1 MKPLHAKM
9 QQMSKLAD
17 ATIETVHRI
26 ATELRPGLLDDLGLA
41 AAIEWQAADFQNR
54 SGIAC
59 TAALAADDLELDRDL
74 ATALFRIF
82 QETLTNI
89 ARHAGATRVEVSLE
103 RSEDRIVLTVADN
116 GRGITRKQ
124 SEDDRA
130 FGIIGMRERAHL
142 WGGEL
147 RITGSR
153 EEGTTVTVDIP
164 AASREDRRP
173 GRARRRPGGA
183 ASMIRILVVD
193 DHAIVREGL
202 KQILGDVNDMSVRDE
217 AAGGQEALAK
227 IRSGEFDVVL
237 LDISMPGRSGLEIL
251 KEIKAERPKLPVLI
265 LSMHAEE
272 QYAVRALRAGASGYL
287 TKASAPDELI
297 GAIRKVSCGR
307 KYVSASLAE
316 KLALE
321 LDIDTKKPPH
331 ATLSD
336 REYQVMLM
344 LASGKSVKEIAD
356 ELCLSVKTISTY
368 RSRVM
373 EKMNMKKNAELTLY
387 AIQNHLVD
395 YSTTTF

>member
-1 MKPLHAKM
+1 
-9 QQMSKLAD
+9 
-17 ATIETVHRI
+17 
-26 ATELRPGLLDDLGLA
+26 
-41 AAIEWQAADFQNR
+41 
-54 SGIAC
+54 
-59 TAALAADDLELDRDL
+59 
-74 ATALFRIF
+74 
-82 QETLTNI
+82 
-89 ARHAGATRVEVSLE
+89 
-103 RSEDRIVLTVADN
+103 
-116 GRGITRKQ
+116 
-124 SEDDRA
+124 
-130 FGIIGMRERAHL
+130 
-142 WGGEL
+142 
-147 RITGSR
+147 
-153 EEGTTVTVDIP
+153 
-164 AASREDRRP
+164 
-173 GRARRRPGGA
+173 
-183 ASMIRILVVD
+183 MIRILVVD

-217 AAGGQEALAK
+217 AGNGQEALSK
-227 IRSGEFDVVL
+227 IRDAEFDVVL
-237 LDISMPGRSGLEIL
+237 LDISMPGRSGLEVL

-272 QYAVRALRAGASGYL
+272 QYAIRALRAGASGYV

-307 KYVSASLAE
+307 KYVSSSLAE

-331 ATLSD
+331 ETLSD

-373 EKMNMKKNAELTLY
+373 EKMGMKKNAELTLY

-395 YSTTTF
+395 YSTTTFW

>member
-1 MKPLHAKM
+1 
-9 QQMSKLAD
+9 
-17 ATIETVHRI
+17 
-26 ATELRPGLLDDLGLA
+26 
-41 AAIEWQAADFQNR
+41 
-54 SGIAC
+54 
-59 TAALAADDLELDRDL
+59 
-74 ATALFRIF
+74 
-82 QETLTNI
+82 
-89 ARHAGATRVEVSLE
+89 
-103 RSEDRIVLTVADN
+103 
-116 GRGITRKQ
+116 
-124 SEDDRA
+124 
-130 FGIIGMRERAHL
+130 
-142 WGGEL
+142 
-147 RITGSR
+147 
-153 EEGTTVTVDIP
+153 
-164 AASREDRRP
+164 
-173 GRARRRPGGA
+173 
-183 ASMIRILVVD
+183 MIRILVVD
-193 DHAIVREGL
+193 DHTIVREGL
-202 KQILGDVNDMSVRDE
+202 KQILADVNDMSVLDE
-217 AAGGQEALAK
+217 AGNGQDALAK
-227 IRSGEFDVVL
+227 IRESEFDVVL
-237 LDISMPGRSGLEIL
+237 LDISMPGRSGLEVL

-344 LASGKSVKEIAD
+344 LASGKSVTEIAD

-395 YSTTTF
+395 CSTTTFW